1 MKKVVIAV
9 LTLCMACMTACQRT
23 HVNPPTPPVDSTT
36 EGVIK
41 LNLISSEPYWPD
53 SARTN
58 IELIVSESGGN
69 VLLDTITPANTHITA
84 SLSTKATTVNLT
96 NIYYDAL
103 KKIYVA
109 QTYLGVNPSGWA
121 GDYSLSY
128 YNPYGPRPADII
140 PDTITFTNLPSQKAL
155 VFSQNPFTGVNQNI
169 ATPNTAIEIDSI
181 VPGNYAYLLCPTTGQ
196 SKMVIPD
203 QSKETVDCSTMDQAA
218 SGTFSPSS
226 YFTHYFTN
234 IYGYLDSTNQNS
246 QIWLYINDYVADST
260 LVNTLPQLLYPT
272 KNIQK
277 YAVTAAFSHGIYEL
291 AQWYACSDVVNT
303 NITYPDP
310 GSYTLAATQN
320 TQFALNWNSAKPT
333 YYTTYWG
340 DATVSWTIY
349 SSPDSTMLN
358 PVGLLTAQKSK
369 LLQGQ
374 DLTKL
379 TFGEFTFET
388 VNGYNYPGF
397 LGLINDST
405 QLWKTLVSGGV
416 SYYKYF

>member
-1 MKKVVIAV
+1 MKKTIIPA
-9 LTLCMACMTACQRT
+9 LTLCMACLTACHRD
-23 HVNPPTPPVDSTT
+23 HVNPPTPPTDSTT
-36 EGVIK
+36 DGAIK

-58 IELIVSESGGN
+58 VELIISEPGGK

-84 SLSTKATTVNLT
+84 SLSTNATTVDLT
-96 NIYYDAL
+96 NIYYNTLDKVYIA
-103 KKIYVA
+103 K
-109 QTYLGVNPSGWA
+109 TYLGVNPSGWA

-128 YNPYGPRPADII
+128 YNPYGSRPADMT
-140 PDTITFTNLPSQKAL
+140 PDTMTFTNIPSQIDL
-155 VFSQNPFTGVNQNI
+155 LFSQNPFTGVAQNI
-169 ATPNTAIEIDSI
+169 GIPNTAIEEDSM

-196 SKMVIPD
+196 YKMVIPD
-203 QSKETVDCSTMDQAA
+203 QPNETVDCSTMDQAA
-218 SGTFSPSS
+218 TGTFTPSS

-234 IYGYLDSTNQNS
+234 IYGYTDSTNQNS
-246 QIWLYINDYVADST
+246 QIWLYIFDSI
-260 LVNTLPQLLYPT
+260 LVNTLPQLEYPT

-291 AQWYACSDVVNT
+291 AQWYACSDTVNT

-310 GSYTLAATQN
+310 SSYTLAATQN
-320 TQFALNWNSAKPT
+320 THFAVNWNATKPT

-340 DATVSWTIY
+340 DAIVSWTVY
-349 SSPDSTMLN
+349 ASPDSTTLN
-358 PVGLLTAQKSK
+358 PIGLLTAQKSK

-388 VNGYNYPGF
+388 VNGYNYAGY

-416 SYYKYF
+416 AYYKHF

>member
-1 MKKVVIAV
+1 MKKIIIPV
-9 LTLCMACMTACQRT
+9 LTLCMACLTACQRN
-23 HVNPPTPPVDSTT
+23 HVSPPTPPADSTT
-36 EGVIK
+36 EGAIK

-58 IELIVSESGGN
+58 VELIVSEPGGK

-84 SLSTKATTVNLT
+84 SLPTNATTVNLT
-96 NIYYDAL
+96 NIYYNTADKVYIA
-103 KKIYVA
+103 K
-109 QTYLGVNPSGWA
+109 TYLGVNPSAWA

-128 YNPYGPRPADII
+128 YNPYGPRPAVMT
-140 PDTITFTNLPSQKAL
+140 PDTITFTNIPSQSDL
-155 VFSQNPFTGVNQNI
+155 VFSQNPFSGGGQNI
-169 ATPNTAIEIDSI
+169 AIPNTAIEEYAM

-196 SKMVIPD
+196 YKMVIPG
-203 QSKETVDCSTMDQAA
+203 QSNETVDCSTMDQAA
-218 SGTFSPSS
+218 TGSFNSSS

-234 IYGYLDSTNQNS
+234 IYGYPDSTNQNS
-246 QIWLYINDYVADST
+246 QIWLYINDSS
-260 LVNTLPQLLYPT
+260 LVNVLPQLEYPT

-291 AQWYACSDVVNT
+291 VQWYACSDTINT
-303 NITYPDP
+303 TITYPDP
-310 GSYTLAATQN
+310 SSYTLPATLN
-320 TQFALNWNSAKPT
+320 THFAVNWNAAKPT

-340 DATVSWTIY
+340 DATVSWTVY
-349 SSPDSTMLN
+349 SSPDSTTLN
-358 PVGLLTAQKSK
+358 PIGLLTAQKSK

-379 TFGEFTFET
+379 SFGEFTFET
-388 VNGYNYPGF
+388 VNGYNYAGY